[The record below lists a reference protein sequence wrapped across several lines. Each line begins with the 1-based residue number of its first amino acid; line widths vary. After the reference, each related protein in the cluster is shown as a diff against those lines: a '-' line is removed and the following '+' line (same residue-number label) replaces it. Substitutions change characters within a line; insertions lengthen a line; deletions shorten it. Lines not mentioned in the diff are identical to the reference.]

1 MSRIAVIG
9 GGAWGTGL
17 AQVSSFGG
25 ETLLWAREA
34 EVVESVNAAHENAA
48 FLPGVK
54 LSPEIRATSD
64 LAAAVSGAGAVL
76 LVVPAQYLRAT
87 ATALAPHLAAGVPVV
102 LCAKG
107 IEASTGALMTEVAAD
122 TLPGRP
128 LAVLSGPSFAHEV
141 AKGLPAALLLAS
153 ADPGLAEAMIARL
166 GRPAFRLYVSDDPV
180 GAEIGGAVKNVLAI
194 AAGIVEGA
202 GLGDNARA
210 AMITRGLAEL
220 IRLGT
225 ALGARPQT
233 LTGLAGLGDLV
244 LTCTGASSRNHRLG
258 VALGQGK
265 TVAEATAGS
274 RAVVEGVA
282 SARPVRDRAAK
293 AGVEMPLVEAVDDVV
308 NAGLSVADAV
318 QRLLG
323 RPTGAE
329 NWR

>member
-141 AKGLPAALLLAS
+141 ARGLPAALLLAS
-153 ADPGLAEAMIARL
+153 ATPGLAETMIARL

-258 VALGQGK
+258 VALGQGRS
-265 TVAEATAGS
+265 VAEATSGS

-282 SARPVRDRAAK
+282 SARPVRDRARK
-293 AGVEMPLVEAVDDVV
+293 ASVEMPLVEAVDDVV

>member
-1 MSRIAVIG
+1 MKIAVIG
-9 GGAWGTGL
+9 AGAWGTAL
-17 AQVSSFGG
+17 AQVAAHAG
-25 ETLLWAREA
+25 EVTLWAREPEVAA
-34 EVVESVNAAHENAA
+34 EIEDAHENAQ
-48 FLPGVK
+48 FLPGIALDPK
-54 LSPEIRATSD
+54 IRATSD
-64 LAAAVSGAGAVL
+64 LAEAASGAEAVL
-76 LVVPAQYLRAT
+76 LVVPAQFLRAVARDLT
-87 ATALAPHLAAGVPVV
+87 RLLKHDVPAV

-107 IEASTGALMTEVAAD
+107 IEARTGALMTEVAAD
-122 TLPGRP
+122 AMPGRP

-141 AKGLPAALLLAS
+141 ARGLPAALVLAS
-153 ADPGLAEAMIARL
+153 LPPSLAERMAARL
-166 GRPAFRLYVSDDPV
+166 ARPTFRLYVADDPV

-220 IRLGT
+220 IRLGR
-225 ALGARPQT
+225 ALGARAET

-258 VALGQGK
+258 VALGRGQ

-282 SARPVRDRAAK
+282 SAHPIRAR
-293 AGVEMPLVEAVDDVV
+293 AGRLQVEMPLVEAVDDVV
-308 NAGLSVADAV
+308 NAGLSVKDAV

-323 RPTGAE
+323 RPPKAE
-329 NWR
+329 SWS